1 MRKTEAKLTFEDWCL
16 WNARKMTEQQFPE
29 PTVGAL
35 ILNKEG
41 KMFLM
46 KSHKWN
52 NRYVIPGGHVEL
64 GESTEQAVKRE
75 VKEET
80 GLDIYDIKFL
90 GFQEFIFDK
99 AFWKKRHFIFI
110 DFACKTDSTDVK
122 LNKEA
127 QEHVWVKPEKAL
139 EYRMGKIPAITEVLA
154 TETIFSD
161 ANKGTKVSEEA
172 LRKAFGTTEPL
183 KVAETILKKGTIQL
197 TTEQRRKM
205 TENKRKQIIA
215 FISRQC
221 VDPRTNLPHPPL
233 RVEQAM
239 EQIHYSI
246 DPFKP
251 VEEQAKEIIKLLR
264 SVLPLKMEQVSV
276 GVRIPAEYASKAYG
290 TVKGFGTI
298 KREEWRGDGSWHGV
312 LEMPAGLYGPF
323 LEKIGEI
330 TRGRAEAKML
340 S

>member
-1 MRKTEAKLTFEDWCL
+1 MGEKYTIARFTKDNEHFEVL
-16 WNARKMTEQQFPE
+16 
-29 PTVGAL
+29 
-35 ILNKEG
+35 
-41 KMFLM
+41 
-46 KSHKWN
+46 
-52 NRYVIPGGHVEL
+52 
-64 GESTEQAVKRE
+64 
-75 VKEET
+75 
-80 GLDIYDIKFL
+80 
-90 GFQEFIFDK
+90 
-99 AFWKKRHFIFI
+99 
-110 DFACKTDSTDVK
+110 
-122 LNKEA
+122 
-127 QEHVWVKPEKAL
+127 VKPEKAL
-139 EYRMGKIPAITEVLA
+139 DYRMGKMSAITEVLVA
-154 TETIFSD
+154 ETIFSD

-183 KVAETILKKGTIQL
+183 KVAEVILKRGAIQL

-205 TENKRKQIIA
+205 IEDKRKQVIA

-264 SVLPLKMEQVSV
+264 SILPLKMEQVSV
-276 GVRIPAEYASKAYG
+276 GVRIPAEYAAKAYG

-298 KREEWRGDGSWHGV
+298 KREEWRADGSWYGV

-330 TRGRAEAKML
+330 TKGNAEAKIL